1 MTESDPT
8 AEAPDSPPTA
18 ESEAERRAQA
28 GTESP
33 QPELP
38 FAFVDG
44 EPVTELPKD
53 LFIPPQALSVF
64 LEAFEGPL
72 DFLLYLIKRQN
83 LDILNI
89 PIADI
94 SRQYSSYIEV
104 MQGME
109 FELAGEY
116 LVMAATLAEIK
127 SRMLLPRPAAEDEE
141 GGEDPRAE
149 LVRRLQEYER
159 YKKAAVE
166 IDELPRM
173 ERELWPVSAPLVE
186 RTVVQRL
193 PEVTLKEL
201 TLAFAAVMTRA
212 ELNAHYHVQ
221 RESLSVRERMTQI
234 LTSLGESR
242 FTEFKDVLVV
252 DQGRAGVV
260 ASFLAVLEL
269 VKESLVEV
277 VQNEEFAPIH
287 LRVASAHH
295 EGDSAESSSA
305 GD

>member
-1 MTESDPT
+1 MSDKDPQST
-8 AEAPDSPPTA
+8 AATTTRPSPGAPSGP
-18 ESEAERRAQA
+18 EA
-28 GTESP
+28 GTEAA

-94 SRQYSSYIEV
+94 SRQYASYIEV
-104 MQGME
+104 MQGLE
-109 FELAGEY
+109 LELAGEY

-127 SRMLLPRPAAEDEE
+127 SRMLLPRPVSEDEDE
-141 GGEDPRAE
+141 GQDPRAE

-159 YKKAAVE
+159 YKKAAE
-166 IDELPRM
+166 RIDELPRL
-173 ERELWPVSAPLVE
+173 ERDTWKVSAPVVE
-186 RTVVQRL
+186 RKVVERL
-193 PEVTLKEL
+193 PETTLKEL
-201 TLAFAAVMTRA
+201 TLAFSQVMARA
-212 ELNAHYHVQ
+212 ELNAHYHIR
-221 RESLSVRERMTQI
+221 RESLSVRERMTDI
-234 LTSLGESR
+234 LSTLGEQQR
-242 FTEFKDVLVV
+242 EFAEFRSLLQPE
-252 DQGRAGVV
+252 QGRAGIV
-260 ASFLAVLEL
+260 ASFLAILEL

-277 VQNEEFAPIH
+277 VQNGEFAPIH
-287 LRVASAHH
+287 VRVAAAHKD
-295 EGDSAESSSA
+295 GPDAGFSA
-305 GD
+305 GE